1 MKEKISELVEKI
13 MDKYEMRVLYMYD
26 PLGNVKVKVYDK
38 DYRLVLS
45 NYGSDTS
52 IYKILKAIY
61 E

>member
-1 MKEKISELVEKI
+1 MKEKINKLVDKI

-26 PLGNVKVKVYDK
+26 PLGNIKLKIYDK

-45 NYGSDTS
+45 DYGNDES